1 MIFRIINLILAL
13 FVFGFIYQKAV
24 TQSFYNW
31 DAIAYTMAVQLDE
44 GKTTEEAH
52 EYTYKTLESEVE
64 PGLFNAL
71 CCSGQYRQD
80 QYSSPDNL
88 KSMMPMY
95 ALKPGYIL
103 LIRAVKGLTGI
114 SEYQSMKY
122 ISLVSSLILAFIF
135 FIAFF
140 WQKGL
145 LQFLWIPLVF
155 FSQILFLG
163 KLMTPDAVT
172 TVVFIGSI
180 YFLLRKSLYISFLLM
195 GLALTFRPDM
205 IVAAGLL
212 GLLPALDKNYRM
224 AIINSVLFLSIYFLI
239 STSIDHNGWW
249 SHFYTSLVSTQSN
262 LDTFNPV
269 FDLNKYKE
277 ILLGNLNWLLNDM
290 NYITWFA
297 TTFIILIASSYLLS
311 EQKNSWINIISV
323 VLALSIFV
331 KFLIFPKVDA
341 RVYLAILVPAIYVF
355 SFNLFSPKERID
367 ST

>member
-1 MIFRIINLILAL
+1 
-13 FVFGFIYQKAV
+13 
-24 TQSFYNW
+24 
-31 DAIAYTMAVQLDE
+31 
-44 GKTTEEAH
+44 
-52 EYTYKTLESEVE
+52 
-64 PGLFNAL
+64 
-71 CCSGQYRQD
+71 
-80 QYSSPDNL
+80 
-88 KSMMPMY
+88 
-95 ALKPGYIL
+95 
-103 LIRAVKGLTGI
+103 
-114 SEYQSMKY
+114 
-122 ISLVSSLILAFIF
+122 
-135 FIAFF
+135 
-140 WQKGL
+140 
-145 LQFLWIPLVF
+145 
-155 FSQILFLG
+155 
-163 KLMTPDAVT
+163 
-172 TVVFIGSI
+172 
-180 YFLLRKSLYISFLLM
+180 
-195 GLALTFRPDM
+195 
-205 IVAAGLL
+205 
-212 GLLPALDKNYRM
+212 M

-355 SFNLFSPKERID
+355 SFNLFSHKERID

>member
-1 MIFRIINLILAL
+1 MILRILNIFLAIFIIG
-13 FVFGFIYQKAV
+13 FVYQKTA

-52 EYTYKTLESEVE
+52 EYTYQTLEREVD
-64 PGLFNAL
+64 PGLYQAL

-80 QYSSPDNL
+80 QYASAENL
-88 KSMMPMY
+88 ESMMPMY

-103 LIRAVKGLTGI
+103 LIRAVKDVFGL

-122 ISLVSSLILAFIF
+122 ISVASSLILSIIFLLTFIVQRGV
-135 FIAFF
+135 I
-140 WQKGL
+140 
-145 LQFLWIPLVF
+145 QFLWIPLVF
-155 FSQILFLG
+155 LSQILFLG
-163 KLMTPDAVT
+163 KLMTPDAIT
-172 TVVFIGSI
+172 TVIFIGSI
-180 YFLLRKSLYISFLLM
+180 YFLIKKNLYLSFLLM
-195 GLALTFRPDM
+195 AISLSFRPDM

-212 GLLPALDKNYRM
+212 GLLPAIEKEYR
-224 AIINSVLFLSIYFLI
+224 ISIFNSVLFLSIYFLI
-239 STSIDHNGWW
+239 SNSIDHNGWW

-262 LDTFNPV
+262 LDSFNPN
-269 FDLNKYKE
+269 FDSSKYFE
-277 ILLGNLNWLLNDM
+277 ILLGNLNWVLNDI

-297 TTFIILIASSYLLS
+297 TTLVILVVSLYLLI
-311 EQKNSWINIISV
+311 EKGDAWINIISF
-323 VLALSIFV
+323 VLALAIII

-355 SFNLFSPKERID
+355 SFNLFPNKERID